1 MSATENATLKSEMV
15 RRGSLH
21 LINVPR
27 IKRWGAYYVLEARIR
42 NMSKWKFSILA
53 ASIGSPLFYL
63 ISVGIGVGSFINS
76 HSAGRGIDGV
86 KYMTF
91 LAPALLAQV
100 AIQDGL
106 SEVTFPTLQG
116 FKWEKNF
123 FAMNSTPLT
132 GRHIAVGTWLS
143 AIARISLTV
152 VAYIAIMYTFGA
164 IHGWSPLLAIFTA
177 VLGSAAFSALMMG
190 ATAAIKN
197 DDMFL
202 TLLQRVAIMPLFLF
216 SGTFYPLKSMP
227 EFLQWIGWCSP
238 VWHATELGRWLTY
251 DHPLNGNSLL
261 IHFSY
266 FAVMLVGGL
275 WFAIRTFEKRL
286 AK

>member
-1 MSATENATLKSEMV
+1 MSSSYTTKEIT
-15 RRGSLH
+15 RQGSLE
-21 LINVPR
+21 LVDVQKIR
-27 IKRWGAYYVLEARIR
+27 RWGAYYVAEARIR
-42 NMSKWKFSILA
+42 NMSKWKFSIIA

-76 HSAGRGIDGV
+76 HSAGRGIEGV

-123 FAMNSTPLT
+123 FAMNATPLT
-132 GRHIAVGTWLS
+132 GRHIAMGTWLS
-143 AIARISLTV
+143 ALARISLTV
-152 VAYIAIMYTFGA
+152 FAYIAIMYTFGA
-164 IHGWSPLLAIFTA
+164 IHGVKPLLATLTA
-177 VLGSAAFSALMMG
+177 LLGSASFCALMMG

-197 DDMFL
+197 DDLFL

-251 DHPLNGNSLL
+251 HHPLSAGSLL

-266 FAVMLVGGL
+266 FGAMLIGGL
-275 WFAIRTFEKRL
+275 WFAMRTFEKRL

>member
-1 MSATENATLKSEMV
+1 MSTLQKEMS
-15 RRGSLH
+15 RQGSLA
-21 LINVPR
+21 IIDPSK
-27 IKRWGAYYVLEARIR
+27 IARWGSLYVLEARIR
-42 NMSKWKFSILA
+42 NMSKWKFSIFA

-76 HSAGRGIDGV
+76 HSAGRGIEGV

-106 SEVTFPTLQG
+106 SEVTMPTLQG

-132 GRHIAVGTWLS
+132 GRHIALGTWYS
-143 AIARISLTV
+143 AIARVSVTV
-152 VAYIAIMYTFGA
+152 FAYIAIMYSFGA
-164 IHGWSPLLAIFTA
+164 IHGFKPILATLTA
-177 VLGSAAFSALMMG
+177 LIGAASFCAVMMA

-227 EFLQWIGWCSP
+227 EFLQWIGWLSP
-238 VWHATELGRWLTY
+238 VWHSTELGRWLTY
-251 DHPLNGNSLL
+251 HHPLSASSLL
-261 IHFSY
+261 IHFTY
-266 FAVMLVGGL
+266 FGVMLVGGL
-275 WFAIRTFEKRL
+275 WFAIVTFEKRL